1 MTFGVE
7 GGVPRALSIKER
19 CLLNCFA
26 WDKER
31 DCFAPK
37 RGRER
42 AGRPGGGQGG
52 GEEGVQPQCNSREM
66 SATWWN
72 PLWDEQIFGKYT
84 ECLACVVILQ
94 SLVTKLSLVR
104 ILKLNTASGV
114 FSFRNSDILFLLQAV
129 WFCLSL
135 SSSLS
140 QDRQTDRQTD
150 THGSTFPQSD
160 TLLYRWVKGGLFHH
174 TVRRQSECTS
184 GLGDMGM
191 VPRAWA
197 ATSQRMIRQ

>member
-52 GEEGVQPQCNSREM
+52 GKEGVQPQCNSREM

-84 ECLACVVILQ
+84 EWTGCLACVVILQ

-140 QDRQTDRQTD
+140 QDRQTDRHTWFYLSTKWYPSVQVGKRRIIPSHCET
-150 THGSTFPQSD
+150 TVWVYQRAWRHGHGTQ
-160 TLLYRWVKGGLFHH
+160 
-174 TVRRQSECTS
+174 
-184 GLGDMGM
+184 GLGSHKSEDD
-191 VPRAWA
+191 
-197 ATSQRMIRQ
+197 